1 MADVLLVFS
10 ITCFAVGLT
19 FSALITYRD
28 FRALRERQR
37 FISVPWQIALVT
49 FDLVQDGLLLCC
61 LGLTIFMMKSHR
73 LNWAEP
79 IASSAV
85 QFMSATNNSDVIHT
99 LVYKVVMLVAIA
111 ASSLLSGIIA
121 WRRRCLHRSSG
132 ANPNRDVICF
142 FTAMAV
148 SSALTTLFTLACAV
162 TFFLSGRTESEVG
175 YRLRFT
181 IFTVCAGVQTLAI
194 YYSTAALAT
203 LACASPT
210 SSFSPQHHGRDE
222 HNRGYYHEGDSFRE
236 LSPYLPDVFPN
247 PSLEQ
252 IRETQ
257 ERAHGTLPN
266 TPLPA
271 HLSKEGI
278 TNFKLV
284 AFNELFEVAFFFE
297 LVQNITNN
305 VDGYD
310 LGEGR
315 DEILEDLT
323 IILAVEYNFPVSD
336 YKSAVA
342 LAATFTDVVLGALQ
356 DVNDIFAQNA
366 ENGLV
371 QIITVGIL

>member
-1 MADVLLVFS
+1 MQQF
-10 ITCFAVGLT
+10 IT
-19 FSALITYRD
+19 
-28 FRALRERQR
+28 
-37 FISVPWQIALVT
+37 
-49 FDLVQDGLLLCC
+49 
-61 LGLTIFMMKSHR
+61 
-73 LNWAEP
+73 
-79 IASSAV
+79 
-85 QFMSATNNSDVIHT
+85 
-99 LVYKVVMLVAIA
+99 
-111 ASSLLSGIIA
+111 
-121 WRRRCLHRSSG
+121 
-132 ANPNRDVICF
+132 
-142 FTAMAV
+142 
-148 SSALTTLFTLACAV
+148 
-162 TFFLSGRTESEVG
+162 
-175 YRLRFT
+175 
-181 IFTVCAGVQTLAI
+181 
-194 YYSTAALAT
+194 
-203 LACASPT
+203 
-210 SSFSPQHHGRDE
+210 
-222 HNRGYYHEGDSFRE
+222 
-236 LSPYLPDVFPN
+236 
-247 PSLEQ
+247 

>member
-85 QFMSATNNSDVIHT
+85 QFMSATN
-99 LVYKVVMLVAIA
+99 
-111 ASSLLSGIIA
+111 
-121 WRRRCLHRSSG
+121 
-132 ANPNRDVICF
+132 
-142 FTAMAV
+142 
-148 SSALTTLFTLACAV
+148 
-162 TFFLSGRTESEVG
+162 
-175 YRLRFT
+175 
-181 IFTVCAGVQTLAI
+181 
-194 YYSTAALAT
+194 
-203 LACASPT
+203 
-210 SSFSPQHHGRDE
+210 
-222 HNRGYYHEGDSFRE
+222 
-236 LSPYLPDVFPN
+236 
-247 PSLEQ
+247 